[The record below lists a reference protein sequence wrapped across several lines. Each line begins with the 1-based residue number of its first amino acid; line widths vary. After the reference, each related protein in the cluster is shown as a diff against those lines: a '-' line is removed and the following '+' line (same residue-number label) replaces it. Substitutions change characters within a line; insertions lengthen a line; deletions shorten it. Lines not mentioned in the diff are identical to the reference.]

1 MWYKSQQY
9 LLYFSPNT
17 NKQKQTNG
25 TQLNLNIFAQWRISL
40 TKWKEPAEREK
51 IFANNMTNEG
61 LISKVYKTAHTTQY
75 QMNILIKK
83 WAEKL
88 KRQFS
93 KEEMQIP

>member
-1 MWYKSQQY
+1 M
-9 LLYFSPNT
+9 T
-17 NKQKQTNG
+17 NK
-25 TQLNLNIFAQWRISL
+25 
-40 TKWKEPAEREK
+40 
-51 IFANNMTNEG
+51 G

-75 QMNILIKK
+75 QMNNLIKK